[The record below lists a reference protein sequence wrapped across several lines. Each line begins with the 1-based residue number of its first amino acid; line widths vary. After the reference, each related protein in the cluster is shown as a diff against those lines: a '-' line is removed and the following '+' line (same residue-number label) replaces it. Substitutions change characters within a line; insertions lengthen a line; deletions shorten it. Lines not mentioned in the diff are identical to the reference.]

1 MQHARRKK
9 APFMSYPTQHNK
21 KPSSSKKS
29 SSASFAA
36 ADSVLPLRS
45 RVALGIVGVIVI
57 IFACQLLRLQVFQ
70 AEDTAAAGQA
80 ARAESTKLLAHRGT
94 IYDRNGNVLA
104 TSVEVKSVYCDPT
117 LISDLQEEAQ
127 DVASVLG
134 NSVEYYSDIMTTAN
148 SRYVCVARKIS
159 VEAAEQ
165 LVALDLDGFYYED
178 ELDRVYPYGQV
189 GGQIIGC
196 LDSDGTGFTGLEAYY
211 DDILKGTDGIKRAQA
226 GVGGAAIPGTV
237 YEQVDPIDGE
247 DIMISL
253 DIEMQAYL
261 EEQITA
267 SAEKLDAE
275 NSSAVLM
282 DASTGEIY
290 AAASLPLF
298 DPSNRTTVEE
308 GATDLKAVTHAFEPG
323 SVFKTVSTLAV
334 VENNVM
340 GVEDEIDCPVEIE
353 ADGYTITDAHTRD
366 ACTYSLR
373 DILAYSSNVG
383 MALSI
388 EKLGFSAFYDEIEKY
403 LLTQVTGID
412 YPNESAGYLAN
423 RDAWSLIQG
432 YNISFGQGVMVTP
445 LQMTRFYSILNNSG
459 VAVTPHFLMALPQ
472 TGEYKSYET
481 QEVTTNTQALNDTV
495 DMLTSVVE
503 YGTGTDAA
511 IEGYTVAGKTSTA
524 EVASDEGGYKEG
536 VYNLAF
542 CGFLPNS
549 TSKLVCFV
557 TTGETPYQTNVC
569 APFKAIMTYAIERY
583 KISPK

>member
-1 MQHARRKK
+1 MSRNNDNNSRRAYSEN
-9 APFMSYPTQHNK
+9 APR
-21 KPSSSKKS
+21 
-29 SSASFAA
+29 AA
-36 ADSVLPLRS
+36 FGGADSIFER
-45 RVALGIVGVIVI
+45 RFRIAFALVIAIVVI
-57 IFACQLLRLQVFQ
+57 FGFQLLRLQVFQ
-70 AEDTAAAGQA
+70 AADNAAMGQA
-80 ARAESTKLLAHRGT
+80 ARASTTKLLAHRGT

-159 VEAAEQ
+159 VETAEK
-165 LVALDLDGFYYED
+165 LIEMNLDGFYYED

-189 GGQIIGC
+189 GGQVIGC
-196 LDSDGTGFTGLEAYY
+196 LDSDGAGFTGLEAYY

-237 YEQVDPIDGE
+237 YEQVEPIDGE
-247 DIMISL
+247 DIMISI
-253 DIEMQAYL
+253 DIEMQALL

-267 SAEKLDAE
+267 SAEKLDADS
-275 NSSAVLM
+275 SSAVLM
-282 DASTGEIY
+282 DAGTGEIY

-298 DPSNRTTVEE
+298 NPSDRTTVEA
-308 GATDLKAVTHAFEPG
+308 GATDLKCVTHAFEPG
-323 SVFKTVSTLAV
+323 SVFKTVSALSV
-334 VENNVM
+334 LENDVM
-340 GVEDEIDCPVEIE
+340 TPEDELECPVELE
-353 ADGYTITDAHTRD
+353 ADNYIITDAHDRD

-383 MALSI
+383 IALSI
-388 EKLGFSAFYDEIEKY
+388 EKLGFTPFYDEINKY
-403 LLTQVTGID
+403 LLTQTTGVD
-412 YPNESAGYLAN
+412 YPNESAGYLLDRN
-423 RDAWSLIQG
+423 SWSLIQG
-432 YNISFGQGVMVTP
+432 YNVSFGQGVMTTP
-445 LQMTRFYSILNNSG
+445 LQMTRFYGILENDG
-459 VAVTPHFLMALPQ
+459 VAVTPHFLIALPQ
-472 TGEYKSYET
+472 TGEYVTYDT
-481 QEVTTNTQALNDTV
+481 QEVTTDTQALDETV

-503 YGTGTDAA
+503 YGTAKDAA
-511 IEGYTVAGKTSTA
+511 IDGYTVAGKTSTA
-524 EVASDEGGYKEG
+524 EVASDQGGYKEG

-542 CGFLPNS
+542 CGFLPDS

-569 APFKAIMTYAIERY
+569 APFKAIMSYAIERY